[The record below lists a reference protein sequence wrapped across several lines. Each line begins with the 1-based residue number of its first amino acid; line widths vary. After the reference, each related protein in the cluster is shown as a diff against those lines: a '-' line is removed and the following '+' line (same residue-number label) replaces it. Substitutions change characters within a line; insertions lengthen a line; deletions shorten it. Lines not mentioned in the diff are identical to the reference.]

1 MPLSLLVFAELIT
14 GKNDFGDNELPESI
28 NQQQTQQ
35 TGSGI
40 QSNRTG
46 PESIKLIKWNQINP
60 CRILIDLVSI
70 WFKFGL
76 MPGSGINYWLFRF
89 IQCN

>member
-46 PESIKLIKWNQINP
+46 PESIKLIK
-60 CRILIDLVSI
+60 
-70 WFKFGL
+70 
-76 MPGSGINYWLFRF
+76 
-89 IQCN
+89 